1 MEDVAS
7 IEVLRRGRRQI
18 NVFESVTDKPLEPMA
33 GFHSTVVMNYIAADH
48 IYCAYPNLTF
58 NYLNMIN
65 MKAATN
71 TRTLP
76 FAKAILKY
84 VDRGTCM
91 DEWELWRQQ
100 EYGIATAE
108 ARKFRSIDDGC
119 GVRLQLHNTPMQK
132 VKIDRLSAYPRN
144 LVWSIELD

>member
-1 MEDVAS
+1 MF
-7 IEVLRRGRRQI
+7 RG
-18 NVFESVTDKPLEPMA
+18 NVFESVTDNPLEPMA

-58 NYLNMIN
+58 NYLNVIN
-65 MKAATN
+65 MRAATN
-71 TRTLP
+71 TRTLL

-84 VDRGTCM
+84 VDRGYAFRTCM
-91 DEWELWRQQ
+91 DEWELWKHQ
-100 EYGIATAE
+100 EYRGVTAE

-119 GVRLQLHNTPMQK
+119 GVRVQLHDAPMQRL
-132 VKIDRLSAYPRN
+132 KIDKLNAYPRN